1 MNTSNNDLK
10 EFLLEK
16 LEEFKSYIL
25 KNLKIVLPVV
35 LLVCVLITVIVAVSA
50 GKNNKAD
57 EEAVAAVEV
66 EQIPEESIA
75 SALATPEVVLE
86 ENAYPEVN
94 TFIEKYYAAM
104 AEGNLELLTAMN
116 NYIDDT
122 ERIRIEENSKYI
134 EAYKNLDVYTKVG
147 PVEGSYLAYV
157 YSELKFTEYD
167 TLVPGMQA
175 YYLCTDEAGNLFVN
189 DGEESTSVT
198 SYIRKVSL
206 QDDVVDLN
214 NKVAVAYNDMLAE
227 DEDLSAFLVDLTT
240 TIGAAVGETLAKEE
254 GAEIVEEEATEEVPE
269 TVITKVTK
277 VKTTDVVNV
286 RSSDS
291 ETADKLGKAQRGEEF
306 ELIEER
312 GNGWSKINYQG
323 KEAFIKTDY
332 LEAAAEEII
341 VADNSTQTEEN
352 QDTTTE
358 TTVEAEENVNTSGKV
373 VVTENVRVRDA
384 ASEDGKK
391 IATVYVGDKLDFV
404 EKMSNGWTKVKYNGK
419 IAYVKS
425 DYVKDSA
432 N

>member
-10 EFLLEK
+10 DFLLEK
-16 LEEFKSYIL
+16 LEDVKAFVA
-25 KNLKIVLPVV
+25 KNARIVLPAV

-50 GKNNKAD
+50 GKKNETE
-57 EEAVAAVEV
+57 EEAVTVEV
-66 EQIPEESIA
+66 EQIPDESIA
-75 SALATPEVVLE
+75 SAISTPEVALE

-94 TFIEKYYAAM
+94 AFIEKYYSAM
-104 AEGNLELLTAMN
+104 AEGDLDALTVMN

-134 EAYKNLDVYTKVG
+134 DSYKNLDVYTKIG
-147 PVEGSYLAYV
+147 PVENSYLAYV
-157 YSELKFTEYD
+157 YSELKFSDYE

-175 YYLCTDEAGNLFVN
+175 YYLCTDETGNLYVN
-189 DGEESTSVT
+189 DGEESTTVT

-227 DEDLSAFLVDLTT
+227 DEDLSAFLVDLTS

-254 GAEIVEEEATEEVPE
+254 GAEIVEEEAAEEEEEPVL
-269 TVITKVTK
+269 TKVTK
-277 VKTTDVVNV
+277 VKATDVVNV

-323 KEAFIKTDY
+323 KDAFIKSEY
-332 LEAAAEEII
+332 LEPSAEEII
-341 VADNSTQTEEN
+341 VADNSASTEDENGDTNEASIETEES
-352 QDTTTE
+352 
-358 TTVEAEENVNTSGKV
+358 VNTTGKV

-384 ASEDGKK
+384 ASEEGNK

-425 DYVKDSA
+425 DYVKNSV